1 MCDKNKNSINPKN
14 KIIMKKIFFLCALY
28 ASVLA
33 ANATEG
39 ALSGKFTI
47 NADGDQIVF
56 SQGNLQATTTDL
68 GENWTWSFATNQ
80 WDYIGDAAA
89 NNAINGNGTVS
100 ANGTVDL
107 FGWSTDATYYG
118 INNSTDFNSD
128 YSGDFVEWGNNSISN
143 GGNKANMWHTLDKDE
158 WEYLFQTRTEASN
171 KYGAAKVNG
180 KTGVVLLPDDWT
192 LPSGCGFTPGMTSAS
207 SWDDWSFVASTNIYE
222 GQAWV
227 DMENNGAV
235 FLPAA
240 GYRYR
245 TDLYGVGSY
254 GLYWSASPFGTNDAY
269 YLGFGSDDL
278 GPQTGSGRSGG
289 QSVRLVQAA
298 PKVPQTKEMTPTVA
312 HLNWDETEK
321 QWSITAY
328 EYAGEDPKF
337 VFVVA
342 ADGVK
347 TTMPNSMVLTN
358 STNDNYVFSYIVNP
372 EDFEGT
378 IKDATISIT
387 YEGTGYKY
395 DNVGGMYYVNAKISG
410 EMSDADGN
418 KLIVNEPAD
427 FIKLFVPSD
436 VATGVDE
443 ILKSSNTEILKFV
456 RDGQI
461 LIIRDNKIY
470 TLQGQEI
477 E

>member
-1 MCDKNKNSINPKN
+1 
-14 KIIMKKIFFLCALY
+14 MKKIFFLCALC

-39 ALSGKFTI
+39 ALNGKFTI

-68 GENWTWSFATNQ
+68 GANWTWSFATNQ

-100 ANGTVDL
+100 SNGTVDL
-107 FGWSTDATYYG
+107 FGWSTAATYYG
-118 INNSTDFNSD
+118 INNSTSND
-128 YSGDFVEWGNNSISN
+128 YSGDFKDWGNNSISN

-222 GQAWV
+222 GKAWV

-240 GYRYR
+240 GDRYR

-278 GPQTGSGRSGG
+278 GPQSGSGRGDG
-289 QSVRLVQAA
+289 RSVRLVQAA
-298 PKVPQTKEMTPTVA
+298 PKVPQTKEMTPGIA

-321 QWSITAY
+321 QWGITAY
-328 EYAGEDPKF
+328 DNGESPKYLF
-337 VFVVA
+337 VFAV
-342 ADGVK
+342 DGVK
-347 TTMPNSMVLTN
+347 ATMPNIMALTN
-358 STNDNYVFSYIVNP
+358 STNPFYAFADT
-372 EDFEGT
+372 EDTSFECT
-378 IKDATISIT
+378 IKDVTLNIT

-395 DNVGGMYYVNAKISG
+395 DNVGGVYYVNAKISG

-418 KLIVNEPAD
+418 KLIVKEPTN

-436 VATGVDE
+436 IATGIEE
-443 ILKSSNTEILKFV
+443 ITNDQSPIT
-456 RDGQI
+456 
-461 LIIRDNKIY
+461 NKIIKDNQLLILRGDRIY
-470 TLQGQEI
+470 TITGQEVK
-477 E
+477 